1 MRKLVW
7 MLLALALCS
16 ATALPGQTA
25 AVTAAPEQTP
35 KASAEADGLRRQN
48 ELMWRYDQRLLNTVN
63 YAMLAIIFVA
73 TAGSVISFVN
83 ANRELASLRRD
94 IEAGLQ
100 NAVERVSMNAAKQQT
115 ELDNRVEEHF
125 HRSGA
130 SIEKLEEQLS
140 ARFDTL
146 RETLQES
153 LEGAKKLSAES
164 LKKAVVRQK
173 FDLARLACD
182 VHSDRS
188 GPLSSLH
195 LLRAQIDLLEARVEM
210 DGTGSNGSYIQEMAK
225 TLERPGLSG
234 LNDAEY
240 ERVLNLLDVVTTA
253 NPGDASRLLAAVIA
267 ARNSG

>member
-1 MRKLVW
+1 MQKLVW
-7 MLLALALCS
+7 MLLALVLCS
-16 ATALPGQTA
+16 ATVLSGQLAAGAAQTA
-25 AVTAAPEQTP
+25 KPLT
-35 KASAEADGLRRQN
+35 EADELRQQN
-48 ELMWRYDQRLLNTVN
+48 ELMWKYDQRMLQTVN
-63 YAMLAIIFVA
+63 YAMFAIIFIA
-73 TAGSVISFVN
+73 TASSVISFVN

-115 ELDNRVEEHF
+115 DIENRVEEHF
-125 HRSGA
+125 RRSGE
-130 SIEKLEEQLS
+130 SSEKLVEQLS
-140 ARFDTL
+140 MRFDALRGTL
-146 RETLQES
+146 EES
-153 LEGAKKLSAES
+153 LEQAKKLSAES
-164 LKKAVVRQK
+164 LKKAAARQK

-188 GPLSSLH
+188 GPLSNLH
-195 LLRAQIDLLEARVEM
+195 LLRAQIDLLEAKVEM
-210 DGTGSNGSYIQEMAK
+210 DGSGSNGSYIQEMAK

-253 NPGDASRLLAAVIA
+253 NPGDASRLLTALIA